1 MLPLPTALCIL
12 YYAGQSNCRE
22 KGRAMEQTKT
32 MRPALPLR
40 QRGVALSVAA
50 ESGRFVADAVEPMVS
65 SPRKRIFRGQLVD
78 AAGHQRDAVAVV
90 FAPDEVTAYGAEA
103 ASLSRAAF
111 LGSGPEV
118 FEFAAR
124 ALLDGVE
131 CPAIL
136 EEDAGTN
143 LEAALFEGAVVPGT
157 GEHPEWGRPLCA
169 LGTAERARE
178 NAKIAFDIR
187 VQVLNLHEAG
197 LFHRDIRVAN
207 ACVRRFGPAPEDI
220 HATLIDHELTT
231 SHRGVDVPAAV
242 ARYERV
248 LFGNAASGGAK
259 VLVEPSSL
267 VRDLGYLAAFEYEL
281 TCGDRLHAGDA
292 LGAARALEGA
302 TAALPYFS
310 YAENGKPVVRMLNWE
325 EDVEPL
331 GTRLA
336 LARVDDVRF
345 SDLRLSERI
354 HMEIRHG
361 GFLDAR
367 DRERIDGWQE
377 STVNASA
384 EQVARETVYERWRE
398 LCREQGRAPEY
409 KDFDAQPALLQES
422 NAAQVRDIPRKVRVL
437 GYRLANVADV
447 PASKR
452 IVEFTPEETEYL
464 ARLEHERWIGERRA
478 HGWMW
483 GERRDDE
490 RRLHPD
496 MVSYDELPE
505 AEKDYDR
512 DAVRGIIG
520 ILESMGLVVCR

>member
-1 MLPLPTALCIL
+1 
-12 YYAGQSNCRE
+12 
-22 KGRAMEQTKT
+22 MEQTKT

-50 ESGRFVADAVEPMVS
+50 ESGRFVADTVKPMVS
-65 SPRKRIFRGQLVD
+65 SPRKRIFRGQFVD
-78 AAGHQRDAVAVV
+78 AAGHRRDAVAVV
-90 FAPDEVTAYGAEA
+90 FAPDEVAAYGAEA

-124 ALLDGVE
+124 ALLDGAE

-136 EEDAGTN
+136 EEDAGAN

-220 HATLIDHELTT
+220 HATLIDHELATA
-231 SHRGVDVPAAV
+231 HRGTDVPAAV
-242 ARYERV
+242 ARYELA
-248 LFGNAASGGAK
+248 LFGKAAGGGAK

-281 TCGDRLHAGDA
+281 TRGERLRAGDA
-292 LGAARALEGA
+292 LDATRAFEDTAGTA
-302 TAALPYFS
+302 AALPYFS
-310 YAENGKPVVRMLNWE
+310 YAGSGKPVVRMLNWA

-331 GTRLA
+331 GAWLA
-336 LARVDDVRF
+336 LAHVDDVRF

-398 LCREQGRAPEY
+398 LCREQGRTPEY
-409 KDFDAQPALLQES
+409 EDFDAQPALLQES

-464 ARLEHERWIGERRA
+464 ARLEHERWMEERRA
-478 HGWMW
+478 HGWTW

-496 MVSYDELPE
+496 MVPYNELPE

-512 DAVRGIIG
+512 DAVRGILG
-520 ILESMGLVVCR
+520 ILESMGLAVCR